1 MPELIRCPSCDAAL
15 RVPESLLGQT
25 VKCPKCATTFTAE
38 LPPPQSVHRDLPPP
52 EESSPFRIREDEA
65 DDFGAAEEDRP
76 RRRRRRGRHD
86 DYTDAEAELAGPAIA
101 LMVSAGLGIA
111 ANIACILFQL
121 FSVGT
126 NAPGPRKSEPGY
138 VLGYSLG
145 MAMVSCGPFLPGI
158 IICFIMW
165 AGAIKMKRLQSFGL
179 AMTACIL
186 AMIPCNCCFILGIPF
201 GIWGL
206 VILNKPA
213 VKEAFS

>member
-76 RRRRRRGRHD
+76 RRRRRERHD
-86 DYTDAEAELAGPAIA
+86 DYADAEAEVAGPAIA

-111 ANIACILFQL
+111 ANIAYLIFRLVDLALVKQPIPHDK
-121 FSVGT
+121 
-126 NAPGPRKSEPGY
+126 PGQAGFACG
-138 VLGYSLG
+138 VAGVIGGDLLG
-145 MAMVSCGPFLPGI
+145 MLM
-158 IICFIMW
+158 CFIVL

-186 AMIPCNCCFILGIPF
+186 AMIPCNCCFVLGIPF